1 MVEKRDGCQILFL
14 KFNPFSAILFYTDII
29 LGRKN
34 SDWSEFGCKEE
45 DWTFGEQSWQLVW
58 FLLHLW
64 GGGGLNRQVNRVRK
78 KEQCPWHWSQ
88 NYHIL
93 YYLRKNMCAFF
104 FWCCS
109 KEMERI
115 PLQTIWHNSA
125 NRINGV
131 KVRGRLCNPFIFVL
145 VSEFHGIRLLG
156 MLVDVGSGRKAS
168 EDTCCLLFS
177 YWGKDTLSNIY

>member
-45 DWTFGEQSWQLVW
+45 DWTFGEQSWKLVW

-64 GGGGLNRQVNRVRK
+64 GVGGLNRQVNRVRK
-78 KEQCPWHWSQ
+78 KERCPWHWSQ

-93 YYLRKNMCAFF
+93 YYLRKNMRAFF
-104 FWCCS
+104 S
-109 KEMERI
+109 DVAPKKRKECHFRLSDIIVPTELME
-115 PLQTIWHNSA
+115 
-125 NRINGV
+125 
-131 KVRGRLCNPFIFVL
+131 
-145 VSEFHGIRLLG
+145 
-156 MLVDVGSGRKAS
+156 
-168 EDTCCLLFS
+168 
-177 YWGKDTLSNIY
+177 